1 MHKFFLKQLIFSNFG
16 GPKEAKAKSKATKI
30 IISRAYA
37 EKNARNFYESN
48 HDCVHDR
55 FSVH

>member
-16 GPKEAKAKSKATKI
+16 GPKQATTKSKLTKI

-37 EKNARNFYESN
+37 DKKI
-48 HDCVHDR
+48 
-55 FSVH
+55 